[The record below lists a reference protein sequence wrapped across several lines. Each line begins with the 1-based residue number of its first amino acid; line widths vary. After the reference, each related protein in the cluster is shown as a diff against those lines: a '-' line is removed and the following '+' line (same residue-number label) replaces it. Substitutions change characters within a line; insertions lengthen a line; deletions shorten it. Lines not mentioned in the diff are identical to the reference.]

1 LVFQRLVFRSRS
13 PRFGFVRPVFFV
25 CFPTTAHHEYIERKL
40 DRLGDGLRRD
50 RPWRWLDESAQLYQ
64 LSIAEVWGKDSI
76 VNRAM
81 RTLSPQAFES
91 PTGKKKDRK
100 PSQRKQ
106 GTVRLSKRIEKNT
119 VKKCV
124 RVVGKMMQ
132 DGICWSA
139 DRKTIRKFFLVDR
152 RNTENRT
159 VHAPEMTEIR
169 YARN

>member
-1 LVFQRLVFRSRS
+1 MEMTR
-13 PRFGFVRPVFFV
+13 
-25 CFPTTAHHEYIERKL
+25 RKRATL
-40 DRLGDGLRRD
+40 
-50 RPWRWLDESAQLYQ
+50 SAFDSGSL
-64 LSIAEVWGKDSI
+64 IGKDSI

-124 RVVGKMMQ
+124 CAWLAK
-132 DGICWSA
+132 
-139 DRKTIRKFFLVDR
+139 
-152 RNTENRT
+152 
-159 VHAPEMTEIR
+159 
-169 YARN
+169 

>member
-1 LVFQRLVFRSRS
+1 
-13 PRFGFVRPVFFV
+13 
-25 CFPTTAHHEYIERKL
+25 
-40 DRLGDGLRRD
+40 
-50 RPWRWLDESAQLYQ
+50 
-64 LSIAEVWGKDSI
+64 
-76 VNRAM
+76 M

-91 PTGKKKDRK
+91 PTGKKKIENQVNENKERFDFRK
-100 PSQRKQ
+100 E
-106 GTVRLSKRIEKNT
+106 SKRTPSKS
-119 VKKCV
+119 VC
-124 RVVGKMMQ
+124 VVGKMMQ